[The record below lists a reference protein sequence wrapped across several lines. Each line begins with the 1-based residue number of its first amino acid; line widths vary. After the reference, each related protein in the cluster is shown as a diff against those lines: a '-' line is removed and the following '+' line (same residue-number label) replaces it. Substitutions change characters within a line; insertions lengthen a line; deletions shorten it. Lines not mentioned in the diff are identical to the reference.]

1 MKKVVKLTESDLVEL
16 VKRVLSEDEE
26 ETQSPMDD
34 SSDLSY
40 HQMRERDVTIKQIDL
55 STILSIAYRWCRGKD
70 NLPDCQ
76 RVSELYLKHY
86 L

>member
-1 MKKVVKLTESDLVEL
+1 MKKVVKLTESDLVKL
-16 VKRVLSEDEE
+16 VKRVLSEDEDE
-26 ETQSPMDD
+26 SLMDD

-55 STILSIAYRWCRGKD
+55 STILSIAYKWCRGKD

-76 RVSELYLKHY
+76 RVKELYLKHY

>member
-1 MKKVVKLTESDLVEL
+1 MKKVVKLTESDLVKL
-16 VKRVLSEDEE
+16 VKKVLSEDEDE
-26 ETQSPMDD
+26 SLMDD
-34 SSDLSY
+34 SSNLSY
-40 HQMRERDVTIKQIDL
+40 HQMRERDVTIKQIEL

-76 RVSELYLKHY
+76 RVKELYLKHY

>member
-1 MKKVVKLTESDLVEL
+1 MKKVVKLTESDLVKL
-16 VKRVLSEDEE
+16 VKRVLSEDEDE
-26 ETQSPMDD
+26 SLMDD

>member
-1 MKKVVKLTESDLVEL
+1 
-16 VKRVLSEDEE
+16 
-26 ETQSPMDD
+26 MDD

-76 RVSELYLKHY
+76 GVIELYLKHY

>member
-1 MKKVVKLTESDLVEL
+1 MKKVVKLTESDLVKL
-16 VKRVLSEDEE
+16 VKRVLSEDEDE
-26 ETQSPMDD
+26 SLMDD

-76 RVSELYLKHY
+76 RVKELYLKHY

>member
-1 MKKVVKLTESDLVEL
+1 MKKVVKLTESDLVKL
-16 VKRVLSEDEE
+16 VKRVLSEDEDE
-26 ETQSPMDD
+26 SLMDD

-76 RVSELYLKHY
+76 GVKELYLKHY

>member
-1 MKKVVKLTESDLVEL
+1 
-16 VKRVLSEDEE
+16 
-26 ETQSPMDD
+26 
-34 SSDLSY
+34 
-40 HQMRERDVTIKQIDL
+40 MRERDVTIKQIDL

>member
-1 MKKVVKLTESDLVEL
+1 MKKVVKLTESDLVKL
-16 VKRVLSEDEE
+16 VKRVLSEDEDE
-26 ETQSPMDD
+26 SLMDD
-34 SSDLSY
+34 SSNLSY
-40 HQMRERDVTIKQIDL
+40 HQMRERDVTIKQIEL

-76 RVSELYLKHY
+76 RVKELYLKHY